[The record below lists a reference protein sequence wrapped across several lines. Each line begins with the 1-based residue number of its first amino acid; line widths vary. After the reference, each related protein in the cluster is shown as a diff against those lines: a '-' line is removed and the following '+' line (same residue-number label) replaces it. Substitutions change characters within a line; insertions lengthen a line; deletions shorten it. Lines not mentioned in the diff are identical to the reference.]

1 MDEPAV
7 KWSRKRMGN
16 PQWKYGENRD
26 YPAGP
31 HRRRRGKIEGTTA
44 GKPIVEAQ
52 GPVRIHSGSIRGK

>member
-1 MDEPAV
+1 
-7 KWSRKRMGN
+7 MGN